1 MYVLLKNVYA
11 CNEKTFNC
19 VLLSFHAFHVKYT
32 CFMLSIIVGSASI
45 IFIVFQEA
53 SNRLKFIG
61 TILFPES

>member
-1 MYVLLKNVYA
+1 MQLCTIIFSCKVYM
-11 CNEKTFNC
+11 
-19 VLLSFHAFHVKYT
+19 
-32 CFMLSIIVGSASI
+32 FMLSIIVGSASI